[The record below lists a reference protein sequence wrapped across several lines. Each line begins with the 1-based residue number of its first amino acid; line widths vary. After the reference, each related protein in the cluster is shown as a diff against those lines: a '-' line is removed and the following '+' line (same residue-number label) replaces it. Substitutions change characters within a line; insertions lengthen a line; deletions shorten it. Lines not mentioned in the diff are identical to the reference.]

1 MAHETG
7 EPKNLLILGVG
18 LASVVV
24 LGAVMVGL
32 QSYFYEVRDAEQQV
46 KVLGKQNA
54 ALLELHAKEQ
64 KRLTTAAYLDKS
76 AGKVRIPI
84 DVAMAKLAE
93 KGRKGVPSIQAVPS
107 DAACGNAPTT
117 AAASGTAAAPAAP
130 AAPTAAPFPAT
141 KAVFALGEK
150 KLSDE
155 AKKNLGAALDYLK
168 ANPEAKIALTGYTDK
183 TGDETKNKEVA
194 KDRAKAVREFFTKGG
209 IDKARIE
216 MAPPASLTGTGS
228 DADARR
234 VEVMLQGAPAAAPA
248 GSGSAAPAAGS
259 APAAAGSAPAAP
271 AVSAHAP
278 APAASGE
285 HAH

>member
-32 QSYFYEVRDAEQQV
+32 QSYFYEIRDSEQQT

-93 KGRKGVPSIQAVPS
+93 KGRKGVPSIQAVAS
-107 DAACGNAPTT
+107 EAACGTGPATP
-117 AAASGTAAAPAAP
+117 AASAAGSAAAAPAAP
-130 AAPTAAPFPAT
+130 AAAPFPAT
-141 KAVFALGEK
+141 KATFALGEK
-150 KLSDE
+150 KLSE
-155 AKKNLGAALDYLK
+155 AAEKALTPALDYLK
-168 ANPEAKIALTGYTDK
+168 ANPDAKIALTGYTDK

-228 DADARR
+228 DSDARR
-234 VEVMLQGAPAAAPA
+234 VEVTLVGAAAAPATSASAAPA
-248 GSGSAAPAAGS
+248 GSAPA
-259 APAAAGSAPAAP
+259 PAE
-271 AVSAHAP
+271 SAHAP
-278 APAASGE
+278 TPAASGE

>member
-107 DAACGNAPTT
+107 DAACGTGPATP
-117 AAASGTAAAPAAP
+117 TAAAPAAAASGAAA
-130 AAPTAAPFPAT
+130 AAPVAAPFPAT

-150 KLSDE
+150 KLSE
-155 AKKNLGAALDYLK
+155 AAQKDLGAALDYLK
-168 ANPEAKIALTGYTDK
+168 ANPDAKIALTGYTDK

-216 MAPPASLTGTGS
+216 MAPPASLTGSGS

-234 VEVMLQGAPAAAPA
+234 VEVTLVGAPAAAPA
-248 GSGSAAPAAGS
+248 GSASAAPAGS
-259 APAAAGSAPAAP
+259 APAAASAAP
-271 AVSAHAP
+271 GASGHAP
-278 APAASGE
+278 SPAASGE